1 MAIFYEVLVSYDIED
16 NKNRKK
22 LFEELKDMGLNS
34 IQKSVFWGE
43 LKIAEVNILPHLFE
57 KYCKEQDKAFF
68 VKEGE
73 NYHKS
78 QEKLFKRRTLS
89 RFNLEN
95 ADFWQNVTLSYSD
108 LNFYGICDALII
120 SDTNIYPIEMKLHG
134 QKPTKAQKM
143 QLIAYGVLA
152 EKIYK
157 KDFNLGFIS
166 FEKSAKT
173 VPINV
178 DIKMKQD
185 VQKTVNEIINLIKSE
200 KLPYSNAEDEKCT
213 QCEFLN
219 YCNDR
224 F

>member
-1 MAIFYEVLVSYDIED
+1 MAIFYEVLVTYDIED

-73 NYHKS
+73 DYHKS

-95 ADFWQNVTLSYSD
+95 ADFWQNINLSYSD

-120 SDTNIYPIEMKLHG
+120 SDTNIYPVEIKLHG

-166 FEKSAKT
+166 FEKNAKT

-178 DIKMKQD
+178 NNDMKQE

>member
-1 MAIFYEVLVSYDIED
+1 MKEKIFYMYKLPIHLIRQYLFCPRVVYFLEVL
-16 NKNRKK
+16 
-22 LFEELKDMGLNS
+22 S
-34 IQKSVFWGE
+34 I
-43 LKIAEVNILPHLFE
+43 P
-57 KYCKEQDKAFF
+57 KESPIW

-95 ADFWQNVTLSYSD
+95 ADFWQNVNLSYSD

-120 SDTNIYPIEMKLHG
+120 SDTNIYPVEIKLHG

-143 QLIAYGVLA
+143 QVIAYGILA
-152 EKIYK
+152 EKKYK
-157 KDFNLGFIS
+157 KEFNLAFIS
-166 FEKSAKT
+166 FEKNVKT

>member
-1 MAIFYEVLVSYDIED
+1 MIKRILKEKIFYMYKLPIHLIRQYLFCPSVVYFLEVLSIPKVSPI
-16 NKNRKK
+16 
-22 LFEELKDMGLNS
+22 
-34 IQKSVFWGE
+34 W
-43 LKIAEVNILPHLFE
+43 
-57 KYCKEQDKAFF
+57 

-73 NYHKS
+73 DYHKS

-95 ADFWQNVTLSYSD
+95 ADFWQNVNLSYSD

-120 SDTNIYPIEMKLHG
+120 SDTNIYPIEIKLHG

-166 FEKSAKT
+166 FEKNAKT
-173 VPINV
+173 VAINI
-178 DIKMKQD
+178 DIKMKQE
-185 VQKTVNEIINLIKSE
+185 VQKIVNEIINLIKSE

>member
-1 MAIFYEVLVSYDIED
+1 MIKRILKEKIFYMYKLPIHLIRQYLFCPRVVYFLEVLSIPKVSPI
-16 NKNRKK
+16 
-22 LFEELKDMGLNS
+22 
-34 IQKSVFWGE
+34 W
-43 LKIAEVNILPHLFE
+43 
-57 KYCKEQDKAFF
+57 

-78 QEKLFKRRTLS
+78 QEKLFKKRTLA
-89 RFNLEN
+89 RFKLEN
-95 ADFWQNVTLSYSD
+95 ASFWQNVNLSYSD

-120 SDTNIYPIEMKLHG
+120 SDTNIYPVEIKLHG

-166 FEKSAKT
+166 FEKNAKT

-178 DIKMKQD
+178 NNDMKQE
-185 VQKTVNEIINLIKSE
+185 VQKIVNEIINLIKSE